1 MANQL
6 NKGYFRALNTAVREV
21 SAKAFEVAAGKTT
34 SQFAMTEIVEIA
46 EELLLTLYVDSVEI
60 RSNVDEADFK
70 VSQQNETALR
80 LQYGFDTAALKVGR
94 MEYRNSDAGARRTR
108 NWATNLGRAAA
119 VLPDTQ
125 FWTMAQDSN
134 TMSKLDSLNYFATNH
149 PFNPTDSSKGTF
161 SNNLSGST
169 YDISTAVTLEAAVQ
183 NLSNA
188 VTVTRALKQSDGKT
202 FRMTRPK
209 YLFVPPSLE
218 LRADLLTGGSLGQVA
233 GTDYSRVGKTYGLQ
247 AIVVP
252 QLSDTNRYF
261 LGFDPADDAPEMA
274 AALRWVNE
282 EFGIVYT
289 DVESKSD
296 KELSEQNQF
305 EWLARGASA
314 IAFVDPS
321 KLFSFNPS

>member
-1 MANQL
+1 MANQV
-6 NKGYFRALNTAVREV
+6 NKAYIRSINTAMREV
-21 SAKAFEVAAGKTT
+21 SAKAFTVAAQATT
-34 SQFAMTEIVEIA
+34 SQFAMSEITEIA

-70 VSQQNETALR
+70 VSQQTETALR
-80 LQYGFDTAALKVGR
+80 LKYGFDTAALKVGR
-94 MEYRNSDAGARRTR
+94 MEFRNSDAGARRAR

-119 VLPDTQ
+119 ILPDTQ
-125 FWTMAQDSN
+125 FWTMAQAG
-134 TMSKLDSLNYFATNH
+134 TTVAKLDNAIYFGQH
-149 PFNPTDSSKGTF
+149 DFNPTDASKGNF
-161 SNNLSGST
+161 NNNLSGPEF
-169 YDISTAVTLEAAVQ
+169 DISSAVSLEQAVQ

-188 VTVTRALKQSDGKT
+188 ITVTRSLKQSDGKT

-233 GTDYSRVGKTYGLQ
+233 GTDYSRVGKAYGVQ

-252 QLSDTNRYF
+252 QLTDTNRYF
-261 LGFDPADDAPEMA
+261 LGFDPSDDAPEMA

-296 KELSEQNQF
+296 KELSEQNQH
-305 EWLARGASA
+305 EWLARGASS
-314 IAFVDPS
+314 ITFIDPS
-321 KLFSFNPS
+321 KMWSFNPS